1 MDRSYEC
8 PQNYNP
14 SDFVMHLSQTED
26 MGVLEGKGM
35 LLAKDPKGLM
45 DASATDDKAALVSD
59 SAFNPMAK
67 SSLMKQLTW
76 LSWRE
81 LTNIRR
87 DTTALAARFGI
98 TIFLNLLFGLIFLNA
113 GNQDDSDPNNFNA
126 HFGALTMVFIASM
139 FGPAQSVMLAFPFER
154 PMFMREYATGTYGA
168 SAYFL
173 TKTILELP
181 ITFVQTIVQVTPSSP
196 L

>member
-1 MDRSYEC
+1 
-8 PQNYNP
+8 
-14 SDFVMHLSQTED
+14 MHLSQTED

-45 DASATDDKAALVSD
+45 DASAMDDKAALVSD

-67 SSLMKQLTW
+67 SSLMKQLAW

-98 TIFLNLLFGLIFLNA
+98 TIFLNLLFGLIFLNVRQ
-113 GNQDDSDPNNFNA
+113 NP
-126 HFGALTMVFIASM
+126 
-139 FGPAQSVMLAFPFER
+139 PF
-154 PMFMREYATGTYGA
+154 FLSLYLSLNTYGF
-168 SAYFL
+168 FL
-173 TKTILELP
+173 ERRPETKTIP
-181 ITFVQTIVQVTPSSP
+181 TPTTSTLISGR
-196 L
+196 